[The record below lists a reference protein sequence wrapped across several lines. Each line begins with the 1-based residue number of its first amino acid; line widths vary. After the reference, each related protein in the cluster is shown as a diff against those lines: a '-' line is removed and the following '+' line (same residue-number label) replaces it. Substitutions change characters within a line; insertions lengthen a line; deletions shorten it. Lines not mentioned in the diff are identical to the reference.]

1 MQENIVVVGAGGW
14 GTALSI
20 VLSENFKNVYL
31 WARTNE
37 IVEEINTFRTN
48 QQYLP
53 NSTLPKNIIATTSND
68 VFEKSDIIVNA
79 VPTQY
84 IRDFYSKYNIN
95 LKDKYIVN
103 ASKGIENN
111 SILTISGIFRE
122 VYGVDENHYCILTG
136 PSHAEE
142 VCNKLPTAIVA
153 GSKNKNLVEL
163 VQKAFTTDYFR
174 VYTSDDVIGCEI
186 GGSLKNV
193 IAIAAGILDGL
204 GLGDNTKAA
213 LLTRGLAEIAR
224 LGVSLGANHKTFSGL
239 SGLGDLF
246 VTCNSKHSRNRNFG
260 EKIGLGQKA
269 KDILEHS
276 KMVVEGVFTS
286 ESAYE
291 LSVNNNIDM
300 PITSQIYN
308 TIFEGKDPKEAIN
321 ELMTRDRKNEW
332 YS

>member
-53 NSTLPKNIIATTSND
+53 NSTLPENIIATTSNE
-68 VFEKSDIIVNA
+68 VFDKSDITLL

-103 ASKGIENN
+103 SSKGIENN

-142 VCNKLPTAIVA
+142 
-153 GSKNKNLVEL
+153 G
-163 VQKAFTTDYFR
+163 
-174 VYTSDDVIGCEI
+174 
-186 GGSLKNV
+186 
-193 IAIAAGILDGL
+193 
-204 GLGDNTKAA
+204 
-213 LLTRGLAEIAR
+213 
-224 LGVSLGANHKTFSGL
+224 
-239 SGLGDLF
+239 
-246 VTCNSKHSRNRNFG
+246 
-260 EKIGLGQKA
+260 
-269 KDILEHS
+269 
-276 KMVVEGVFTS
+276 M
-286 ESAYE
+286 
-291 LSVNNNIDM
+291 
-300 PITSQIYN
+300 
-308 TIFEGKDPKEAIN
+308 
-321 ELMTRDRKNEW
+321 
-332 YS
+332 

>member
-1 MQENIVVVGAGGW
+1 MQDNIIVVGAGGW
-14 GTALSI
+14 GTALSM
-20 VLSENFKNVYL
+20 VLAENYKNVHI
-31 WARTNE
+31 WARSPE
-37 IVEEINTFRTN
+37 IVDEINNHRTN
-48 QQYLP
+48 NQYLP
-53 NSTLPKNIIATTSND
+53 NTTLPNNIIATSELS
-68 VFEKSDIIVNA
+68 VFEGVDIVVNA

-84 IRDFYSKYNIN
+84 IRDFYKNHSININ
-95 LKDKYIVN
+95 GKYIVN

-153 GSKNKNLVEL
+153 GSKNSKLVEI
-163 VQKAFTTDYFR
+163 VQKSFTTDYFR
-174 VYTSDDVIGCEI
+174 VYASDDVTGCEI
-186 GGSLKNV
+186 GGALKNV

-204 GLGDNTKAA
+204 KLGDNTKAA

-224 LGVSLGANHKTFSGL
+224 LGVALGADHKTFSGL

-260 EKIGLGQKA
+260 EKIGSGQNA
-269 KDILEHS
+269 QEILKQS
-276 KMVVEGVFTS
+276 RMVVEGVFTS

-291 LSVNNNIDM
+291 LGKRSKIEM
-300 PITSQIYN
+300 PITEEIYN